1 MKYDDNGDLWMSFGS
16 WFGGL
21 WMLKLD
27 ASNGLRDYST
37 TYETVK
43 DQTDQYYGIKI
54 AGGHGNSGEGSYIM
68 KQGDYW
74 YLFVSYAALQQTGGY
89 QIREFRSK
97 DITGP
102 YVDEDGNT
110 AISTTTIGSNWLGK
124 TGIRLMASVEW
135 SGNDNTNIEVA
146 QGHNSA
152 FVDEDGTAYV
162 VYHTRFSNRGEEHEV
177 RVRELL
183 TTSDGWLTATPYE
196 YVGAKADAKGYE
208 ESKLTGEYE
217 LVEHDP
223 TTFFQ
228 GLQDATKKDSTDY
241 KGVNTP
247 VTIKLEQGGTVSGDK
262 TGTWQVKE
270 GTNQVEITLDG
281 VTYEGDFALLPR
293 DNDLKSVMTFS
304 AIGANECIWGSQK

>member
-1 MKYDDNGDLWMSFGS
+1 M
-16 WFGGL
+16 
-21 WMLKLD
+21 
-27 ASNGLRDYST
+27 
-37 TYETVK
+37 
-43 DQTDQYYGIKI
+43 
-54 AGGHGNSGEGSYIM
+54 
-68 KQGDYW
+68 
-74 YLFVSYAALQQTGGY
+74 
-89 QIREFRSK
+89 
-97 DITGP
+97 
-102 YVDEDGNT
+102 DEDGNT

-241 KGVNTP
+241 NT
-247 VTIKLEQGGTVSGDK
+247 G
-262 TGTWQVKE
+262 
-270 GTNQVEITLDG
+270 
-281 VTYEGDFALLPR
+281 ALP
-293 DNDLKSVMTFS
+293 
-304 AIGANECIWGSQK
+304 G